1 MPMPA
6 YLTQPIPDRLA
17 AVDLAVRNALAE
29 PDLLAALTPWSY
41 DAVKLGAGQALHD
54 AALALHLDADR
65 ERGEAVSATAA
76 LHDAR
81 DAAHTT
87 YMQHVKVARVAL
99 TDPGLQR
106 DLGLDGPREKALL
119 GWLDQARN
127 FYRSAL
133 AKPDVVTAL
142 TPFGMDAITLQAGAD
157 AVDAVYTVRNAREDE
172 SGEAQTST
180 EQRDAALAAM
190 DRWMGDFLRVARVA
204 FEDEPQ
210 QLERLGVQV

>member
-1 MPMPA
+1 MPT
-6 YLTQPIPDRLA
+6 YLDQPIPDRLA
-17 AVDLAVRNALAE
+17 AVDLAVKNVLRE

-54 AALALHLDADR
+54 AALALHLTTDR

-76 LHDAR
+76 LHAAR
-81 DAAHTT
+81 DAAYKT

-99 TDPGLQR
+99 DDPGLRR

-119 GWLDQARN
+119 AWLDQARN

-142 TPFGMDAITLQAGAD
+142 TPFGMDALALQAGSD
-157 AVDAVYTVRNAREDE
+157 AVEAVYAARNVREDE
-172 SGEAQTST
+172 AGEAQTAT
-180 EQRDAALAAM
+180 EARDAALAAL
-190 DRWMGDFLRVARVA
+190 DRWMGDFLQVARVA
-204 FEDEPQ
+204 FEDDPQ